1 MLKATGGT
9 AVWLYSWPRGKVP
22 MPRDPDSFFGG
33 DSVYGL
39 GPSSYALAFGLPPPA
54 SLPRY
59 ILPRGKRKRDG
70 LFYGPLAWKP
80 LTQKEIDRGIGDIFG
95 SRTLRFPDS
104 ASACEK

>member
-1 MLKATGGT
+1 
-9 AVWLYSWPRGKVP
+9 
-22 MPRDPDSFFGG
+22 MPRDQASFFGG

-59 ILPRGKRKRDG
+59 ILPRVPRNVRGKHKRDG

-80 LTQKEIDRGIGDIFG
+80 LTQKEMDRGIGDIFG
-95 SRTLRFPDS
+95 SDSDSDS
-104 ASACEK
+104 ASACE